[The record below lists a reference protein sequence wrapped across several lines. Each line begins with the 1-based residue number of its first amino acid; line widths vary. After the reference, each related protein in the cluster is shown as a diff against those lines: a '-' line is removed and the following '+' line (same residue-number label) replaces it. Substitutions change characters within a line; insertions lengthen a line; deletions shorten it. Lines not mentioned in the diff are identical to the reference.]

1 MKRALRTLFLAAG
14 ALLAAHAAPA
24 APAPASGAA
33 SHAAPRRAV
42 AAANFFVEWRIRPAS
57 ENAGAGSGVVVT
69 SNSAATGGS
78 GLGPGAVVVGT
89 ANAGAPYGAQGGGV
103 QGVRVAN
110 GKEAALRFDRVETTL
125 VWDASW
131 SARARA
137 RGGSRAASSGGTGA
151 DWSFDAR
158 SRESG
163 AAGHEEVVHHV
174 HGLRVTPWWTQ
185 GDSLELDL
193 EISRSGD
200 PSDPRDLELHS
211 TVQASFDEWL
221 TVARLG
227 SGDEELQVRV
237 SRR

>member
-1 MKRALRTLFLAAG
+1 MKHAIRYLLLAAG
-14 ALLAAHAAPA
+14 ALIAAGAAHAATT
-24 APAPASGAA
+24 ASGAA
-33 SHAAPRRAV
+33 PHAPPRRTV

-57 ENAGAGSGVVVT
+57 ESAGAGSGVVIT

-78 GLGPGAVVVGT
+78 GFGPGAVVVGT
-89 ANAGAPYGAQGGGV
+89 ANGGAPYGAQGGGV

-110 GKEAALRFDRVETTL
+110 GKEAALRFDRVETTM

-137 RGGSRAASSGGTGA
+137 RGGSRAASSGGPGA
-151 DWSFDAR
+151 NWSFDAR
-158 SRESG
+158 SREAG
-163 AAGHEEVVHHV
+163 AAGHEEFVHHV

-185 GDSLELDL
+185 GDALELDL
-193 EISRSGD
+193 EITRSGD
-200 PSDPRDLELHS
+200 AADPRDLELHS
-211 TVQASFDEWL
+211 TVQANIDEWL

-227 SGDEELQVRV
+227 AGDEELQVRV